1 MLVMMGLTVSA
12 ECEDYDDDL
21 YELKAFGDTKQEW
34 FFVKLP
40 GFLYVKA
47 KGSSKKAPKIPCFFE
62 NCQLFLVP
70 EGGSFFF
77 WDLGYVEVFIRLK
90 CSGEKSR
97 DKRTTKYR
105 TII

>member
-1 MLVMMGLTVSA
+1 MMMICMNGRPLVTRNWSV
-12 ECEDYDDDL
+12 
-21 YELKAFGDTKQEW
+21 

-47 KGSSKKAPKIPCFFE
+47 KGSSKQAPKIPCLFE

-70 EGGSFFF
+70 GSFFF
-77 WDLGYVEVFIRLK
+77 GIWAQYVEVFIRLK